1 MFNEIVSTLPPYFKK
16 EIVLNRM
23 QDAIVEP
30 YSELADY
37 LERDDFSNL
46 LGVLGTFADKSA
58 SGILSFGESIL
69 NQFTFKSKG

>member
-1 MFNEIVSTLPPYFKK
+1 M
-16 EIVLNRM
+16 NRL
-23 QDAIVEP
+23 QDSIIEP

-58 SGILSFGESIL
+58 SGILSFGETIL
-69 NQFTFKSKG
+69 N